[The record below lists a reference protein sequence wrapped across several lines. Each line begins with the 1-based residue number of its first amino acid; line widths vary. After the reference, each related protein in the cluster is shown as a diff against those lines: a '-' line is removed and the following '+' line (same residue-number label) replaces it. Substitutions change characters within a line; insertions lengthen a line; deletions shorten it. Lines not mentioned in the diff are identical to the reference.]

1 MQTLKKYGMEISV
14 GEAKTAILVFAK
26 RTEGSPVSSERSSI
40 LLRPHVPVLLE
51 DSVVRLPLV
60 ANYKHLGGIVD
71 VGCSFLPEIRARFTK
86 AKAAFW
92 RAAKRVFRN
101 RILTVEIRY
110 RIFSSTV
117 LSIMNWGIGTW
128 TGLSLKEHHAYVQQ
142 FGNCMSLCV
151 PSREANQSRHGMTFA
166 AYYSAMT
173 PEDILHVLQIST
185 PRRSD
190 SFRTGFGMVHA
201 FRSTRLYDLL
211 QRIVDLGLQSARS
224 RTLV

>member
-1 MQTLKKYGMEISV
+1 MEISV
-14 GEAKTAILVFAK
+14 GEAKTAILVSPRGPKAVQFK
-26 RTEGSPVSSERSSI
+26 REIFDTTKATC
-40 LLRPHVPVLLE
+40 PVLLE

-173 PEDILHVLQIST
+173 LKIFCMFADFDT
-185 PRRSD
+185 
-190 SFRTGFGMVHA
+190 
-201 FRSTRLYDLL
+201 
-211 QRIVDLGLQSARS
+211 
-224 RTLV
+224 